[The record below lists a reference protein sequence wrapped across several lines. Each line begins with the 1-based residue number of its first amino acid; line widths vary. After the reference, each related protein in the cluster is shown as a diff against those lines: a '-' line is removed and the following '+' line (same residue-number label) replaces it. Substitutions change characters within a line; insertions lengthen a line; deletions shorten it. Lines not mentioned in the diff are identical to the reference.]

1 MNITSSL
8 GINIPQSVVVEERN
22 LFDNSKPREE
32 RDFKEVYPDLDD
44 CSQLNVFVLPDA
56 HDDEDDDE
64 RANENPINDYGKRIV
79 DLKRPVY
86 VKKQKNHDSRYNY
99 IKLNKQLIDYGLQDP
114 NKKHHNHK
122 VNDTYIRPFKLNSSE
137 TIQNKIHRKQNQVEY
152 DMDEQDYCYIR
163 NRNFKDPKNFIKL
176 KPEIFE
182 ILITILENEWSKL
195 EMKMT
200 NNDLEN
206 NPNQLLSLN
215 ESSNDFKYGNDDGII
230 NNSFT
235 EQKCAV
241 CNDSDCDNSNA
252 IVFCDGCD
260 IAVHQ
265 ECYGIAFIPE
275 GQWLCRKC
283 MINQNNRK
291 IECCFCPSKT
301 GAFKQ
306 LDNSLW
312 SHVICALWINELYFA
327 NPIYMEPIEGI
338 DLVPKSRWKLVCYIC
353 KQKMGAC
360 IQCSNRNC
368 FQAYHVTCAKRAGL
382 FMQMTKGVQGAIT
395 NKLTLKTYCD
405 KHGPGY
411 WNQSEVQRGIQKTR
425 RYFHDL
431 KILNEQNDQL
441 TSKQKTANKLNNFK
455 WKTENNTPIPPKKF
469 SEILFQTL
477 INLRVEDDLMDN
489 IDGEENER
497 RKKNSLKDL
506 GYKPKRSKE
515 SIWQELRVVSNEI
528 CKYWCLKRELKNGAP
543 LIRKNNNLISI
554 SSILYGN
561 NQDQEEINEKLAFS
575 NVILKDIEKL
585 IDLAQLNLHRQYYQ
599 NQLNETDL
607 LMIDTAYFP
616 MKKLIEFLMITI
628 NKKYDSQKSL
638 LNYKFKSNPPFNI
651 LSLPLIIEKNEN
663 YEYESVSQFL
673 DDITSFNNQII
684 KENKLNTNIIKTLNK
699 WFKEFLNKS
708 NDLLT
713 IEAKIIQEFSS
724 KNNPR
729 TINAPFINIDG
740 TNFSFK
746 DHDPQSLL
754 KSVELGIIDNDGNE
768 IVKTDSSSVKEIDN
782 ENGNS
787 HTSKFTPEDDK
798 RLFDRFL
805 SGNHWLPNIK

>member
-8 GINIPQSVVVEERN
+8 GINIPESLVVEERN

-32 RDFKEVYPDLDD
+32 RDFKEIYPDLDENA
-44 CSQLNVFVLPDA
+44 QLNVFVLPD
-56 HDDEDDDE
+56 DDEDD
-64 RANENPINDYGKRIV
+64 NEDDTGREYAVNDYGKRV
-79 DLKRPVY
+79 VELKRPVF

-99 IKLNKQLIDYGLQDP
+99 IKLTKQLIDYGLQDP

-122 VNDTYIRPFKLNSSE
+122 ANDTYIRPFKLNNGE
-137 TIQNKIHRKQNQVEY
+137 TIQSKIYRKQNQVEY
-152 DMDEQDYCYIR
+152 DMDEQDYCYLMD
-163 NRNFKDPKNFIKL
+163 RNFKNPNNIIKL

-195 EMKMT
+195 EMQMN
-200 NNDLEN
+200 NNDLESN
-206 NPNQLLSLN
+206 SNQLLSLN
-215 ESSNDFKYGNDDGII
+215 ESSNNFKYGNDDGII

-338 DLVPKSRWKLVCYIC
+338 DLIPKSRWKLVCYIC

-360 IQCSNRNC
+360 VQCSNRNC

-382 FMQMTKGVQGAIT
+382 FMQMTKGVQGAIA

-405 KHGPGY
+405 KHGPSY
-411 WNQSEVQRGIQKTR
+411 WDQSEVLRGIQKTR
-425 RYFHDL
+425 RYFHDVKL
-431 KILNEQNDQL
+431 LNEQNDQL
-441 TSKQKTANKLNNFK
+441 TSKQKTANRLNNFK

-469 SEILFQTL
+469 SDILFQTL
-477 INLRVEDDLMDN
+477 INLRVEDDLVDN
-489 IDGEENER
+489 PEGDER
-497 RKKNSLKDL
+497 PKKKSLKDL

-515 SIWQELRVVSNEI
+515 TIWEELRVISNEI

-554 SSILYGN
+554 SSILYGI

-575 NVILKDIEKL
+575 TVILKDIEKL
-585 IDLAQLNLHRQYYQ
+585 INLTELNLNRQYYQ
-599 NQLNETDL
+599 NQLNEIDL

-616 MKKLIEFLMITI
+616 MKKLIEYSLVSI
-628 NKKYDSQKSL
+628 NKKHDSQKSL
-638 LNYKFKSNPPFNI
+638 LNYKFKSNPLNNI
-651 LSLPLIIEKNEN
+651 LSLPSIFEKNEN
-663 YEYESVSQFL
+663 YGYESVSLFL
-673 DDITSFNNQII
+673 DDITFFNNQII
-684 KENKLNTNIIKTLNK
+684 KENKLNTNIMKTLNK

-708 NDLLT
+708 NELLT
-713 IEAKIIQEFSS
+713 IEAKIIQEFSR
-724 KNNPR
+724 KR
-729 TINAPFINIDG
+729 TINAPHIKINGND
-740 TNFSFK
+740 FSFK
-746 DHDPQSLL
+746 NHDPHSLL
-754 KSVELGIIDNDGNE
+754 KSAELGVIDNDGNE
-768 IVKTDSSSVKEIDN
+768 ILENDETIEIDKGGERHN
-782 ENGNS
+782 I
-787 HTSKFTPEDDK
+787 FTPEYEK
-798 RLFDRFL
+798 QLFNRFL
-805 SGNHWLPNIK
+805 SGE